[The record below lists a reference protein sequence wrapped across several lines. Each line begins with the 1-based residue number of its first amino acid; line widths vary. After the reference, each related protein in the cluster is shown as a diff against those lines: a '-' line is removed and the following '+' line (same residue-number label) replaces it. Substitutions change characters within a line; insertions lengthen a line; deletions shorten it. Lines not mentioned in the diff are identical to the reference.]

1 MTGQTTAETLY
12 KMNKMKTEILKA
24 LAGHQEEIRRKYK
37 AEVKGLFGSFARGEE
52 RGDSDVDILV
62 DFTEHADLFDYVGL
76 GLFLEEKLNRK
87 IDVVPQ
93 SSLRKEIKANVL
105 RELVLI

>member
-1 MTGQTTAETLY
+1 
-12 KMNKMKTEILKA
+12 MKTEILET
-24 LAGHQEEIRRKYK
+24 LAKHQDEIRQKYK
-37 AEVKGLFGSFARGEE
+37 AEVKGLFGSFVRGEE
-52 RGDSDVDILV
+52 REDSDVDILV

-76 GLFLEEKLNRK
+76 GLFLEEKLDRK

-105 RELVLI
+105 QELVPI